1 MNQYMLKVKNL
12 LRHTFLQVLLFI
24 ILALLSYVLMFSN
37 VRPEKIDVEL
47 LQVAEMTIRSPKT
60 VVDEEKT
67 EEERQEVLTQVAD
80 VYTVKKEYAQNRA
93 DLAASIFDSAAE
105 VKKELASKEEA
116 EDTSSISEEAF
127 NEKAVALLREQLTD
141 EVNKAFS
148 DEVYLSLLKADE
160 DSLKKAKEYA
170 ITSVKLVMAD
180 KISAAEVENA
190 KGQVEDDLNLKTIST
205 DLKEATIQIARY
217 AVIQNYFYDASK
229 TEEQKEKALEN
240 VEPVQILQGQVLVE
254 KGQLVDREVYRNLEL
269 AGVLNTEN
277 SILPFVGL
285 VLLIALIFLGLLYFY
300 RIYEKKNA
308 RNPANLLIFGL
319 VYVISIVLL
328 KGISTLSA
336 MEEANDFSFFIPAAL
351 GTMLLK
357 VLLDDRYAVSYTII
371 LSIFGAI
378 IFNEDATSNFNMMV
392 GLYILLSGTS
402 AILLLSVNQLK
413 TRLFQTGL
421 LLSLCQL
428 FIILALVLTMEIQA
442 TKMDYASYVFAA
454 AISGITSSIL
464 TIGLLPLFEATF
476 GILSTMKLI
485 ELSNPNHPLL
495 RKILTET
502 PGTYHHSVM
511 VANLAEAASE
521 AIGANG
527 LLARVGCYY
536 HDIGKTKRPQFFIE
550 NQMNIENPHDKLQP
564 ATSKNIIFS
573 HVTDGAK
580 ILSKNK
586 MPKEIID
593 IAEQHHGTSLL
604 KFFYHK
610 AKESGED
617 VNEEDYRYPGP
628 KPQTKE
634 AAIISIADSVEA
646 AVRSMKQPTKE
657 KIAALVKSIVRD
669 RINDQQF
676 SECDITLKELDIIE
690 QTLCQTLNGIFHSRI
705 EYPDAK
711 IESK

>member
-12 LRHTFLQVLLFI
+12 LKHTFLQVLLFI
-24 ILALLSYVLMFSN
+24 ILALLSYALMFSN

-47 LQVAEMTIRSPKT
+47 LQVAEMTIRAPKT

-67 EEERQEVLTQVAD
+67 EEERQEVLKQVAD

-93 DLAASIFDSAAE
+93 DLVASIFDSAAE
-105 VKKELASKEEA
+105 VKKELTSKEESQN
-116 EDTSSISEEAF
+116 TSSTSEEVL
-127 NEKAVALLREQLTD
+127 NENAVSLLREQLTD
-141 EVNKAFS
+141 EVNKEFS
-148 DEVYLSLLKADE
+148 DEVYLSLLTADDE
-160 DSLKKAKEYA
+160 SLKKAKEYT

-205 DLKEATIQIARY
+205 DLKEATIEIARY
-217 AVIQNYFYDASK
+217 AVIQNYFYDATK
-229 TEEQKEKALEN
+229 TEEQKEKALES

-269 AGVLNTEN
+269 AGVLNTEK
-277 SILPFVGL
+277 SVLPFVGL
-285 VLLIALIFLGLLYFY
+285 GLLIAFIFMGLLYFY
-300 RIYEKKNA
+300 RIYERKTEK
-308 RNPANLLIFGL
+308 NPANLLIFGL
-319 VYVISIVLL
+319 VYAISILLL

-336 MEEANDFSFFIPAAL
+336 MEGNDFSFFIPAAL

-357 VLLDDRYAVSYTII
+357 VLLDDRYAISFTIM

-378 IFNEDATSNFNMMV
+378 IFNEDATSNFNITV

-402 AILLLSVNQLK
+402 AILLLSVRQLK

-428 FIILALVLTMEIQA
+428 CIILALVLTMNLQV

-464 TIGLLPLFEATF
+464 TIGLLPFFEATF
-476 GILSTMKLI
+476 GILSTIKLI

-564 ATSKNIIFS
+564 VTSKNIIFA
-573 HVTDGAK
+573 HVTDGVK

-593 IAEQHHGTSLL
+593 IAEQHHGSSLL

-617 VNEEDYRYPGP
+617 VKEEDYRYPGP

-634 AAIISIADSVEA
+634 AAIISVADSVEA

-657 KIAALVKSIVRD
+657 KIAALVKSIIRD